1 MELFRQALATI
12 KKHLGQLRPT
22 DKLLIGSLMVIITM
36 ALVLVAMFSANR
48 RMVELLP
55 GMAAADQRRA
65 ATFLTAASV
74 PNQVGSDGKLM
85 VPSEREGQARALL
98 AENGQLSGDKA
109 TMFDNLLEKQSWMLS
124 NQQNAQ
130 IFMVA
135 LQNQLASD
143 IAKFKGVRSATV
155 ILDIP
160 EATGIGRAV
169 RKPTASATVTTR
181 DGSPLAQSTVDAIAG
196 YIAGSRAG
204 LGVEQVRVID
214 ASTGKQRRPT
224 TESDMIP
231 TTYLEHAARV
241 EGTVRD
247 RLSELLG
254 YIPGVIV
261 AVTAQVDV
269 TRVESTT
276 TSHLPTGQ
284 GTLSEIRKTTEDTTN
299 SAQSTPGAEPGLQSN
314 VAADVSRGKGGAGNT
329 SSTTKTENEFEI
341 LPGTKSEKVADPRG
355 MPTMVAVSVSVPY
368 GFVEALVKKQS
379 GSAGAAA
386 APAGGAGSAG
396 VDEKSVNDLFD
407 KQVRPKIEALIRPQ
421 VRALSASKGLSD
433 QDLDKLMQQSVSVA
447 MVPMDVPVS
456 VGVSQQA
463 GFMGGAINLAL
474 GGGLVEK
481 AVLGVLS
488 LLAVGMM
495 FMLVRRAGK
504 KADIPTAEEL
514 VGLPPQLASNSD
526 VIGEAVEGDAPL
538 AGIEVG
544 EEQVQAQKMLEQ
556 VGDLVKQNPQAAA
569 KLVSRWITSHE

>member
-1 MELFRQALATI
+1 MDLLRQVLATI
-12 KKHLGQLRPT
+12 KKYLGQLRPT
-22 DKLLIGSLMVIITM
+22 DKLLIGSLAVIIAM
-36 ALVLVAMFSANR
+36 ALVMVAMLSASR

-55 GMAAADQRRA
+55 GLAAADQRRA

-74 PNQVGSDGKLM
+74 PNQVGADGKLM

-98 AENGQLSGDKA
+98 AENGQISGDKA
-109 TMFDNLLEKQSWMLS
+109 TLFDNLVEKQSWMLS

-135 LQNQLASD
+135 LQNQLAAD
-143 IAKFKGVRSATV
+143 ISKFKGVRSATV

-169 RKPTASATVTTR
+169 RRPTASATVTTR
-181 DGSPLAQSTVDAIAG
+181 DGSALAQSTVDAIAG

-204 LGVEQVRVID
+204 LGVEHVRVID

-247 RLSELLG
+247 RLAELLG

-276 TSHLPTGQ
+276 TSHLPSGQ

-299 SAQSTPGAEPGLQSN
+299 STQSTPGAEPGLQSN
-314 VAADVSRGKGGAGNT
+314 VAADVNRGKTGAGNS

-341 LPGTKSEKVADPRG
+341 HAGTKSEKVADPRG

-368 GFVEALVKKQS
+368 GFVEALVKRQA
-379 GSAGAAA
+379 GGAAPSGGGA
-386 APAGGAGSAG
+386 APAGGGR
-396 VDEKSVNDLFD
+396 
-407 KQVRPKIEALIRPQ
+407 RPREWTRRRSTTSSTSRCDPRSRP
-421 VRALSASKGLSD
+421 
-433 QDLDKLMQQSVSVA
+433 
-447 MVPMDVPVS
+447 
-456 VGVSQQA
+456 
-463 GFMGGAINLAL
+463 
-474 GGGLVEK
+474 
-481 AVLGVLS
+481 
-488 LLAVGMM
+488 
-495 FMLVRRAGK
+495 
-504 KADIPTAEEL
+504 
-514 VGLPPQLASNSD
+514 
-526 VIGEAVEGDAPL
+526 
-538 AGIEVG
+538 
-544 EEQVQAQKMLEQ
+544 
-556 VGDLVKQNPQAAA
+556 
-569 KLVSRWITSHE
+569 